1 MYNLRLIHTGGS
13 TLKENGIFITFE
25 GPDGAGKTTI
35 INLIA
40 KELKHALLTREP
52 GGIEIAEQIRRVI
65 LDKENTAMDSRTE
78 ALLYAAA
85 RRQHLIEKVKPAL
98 LEGRVVLCDRFVD
111 SSLAYQGYAR
121 GLGMDEVYAINQFA
135 IEDLMPELT
144 IYFDIE
150 PELGMKRINKNKGR
164 EINRLDLENL
174 DFHHKVREGYHL
186 LIERFPNRM
195 VRIDASGTV
204 EEVYQKTLSIV
215 KARLA
220 EREPLV

>member
-1 MYNLRLIHTGGS
+1 M
-13 TLKENGIFITFE
+13 KENGIFITFE

-40 KELKHALLTREP
+40 KELNDVLLTREP

-98 LEGRVVLCDRFVD
+98 EEGKIVLCDRFVD

-121 GLGMDEVYAINQFA
+121 GLGMDEVYAINEFA
-135 IEDLMPELT
+135 IEDLMPDLT

-150 PELGMKRINKNKGR
+150 PELGITRISKNKGR
-164 EINRLDLENL
+164 EVNRLDLENL
-174 DFHHKVREGYHL
+174 DFHRKVREGYQL
-186 LIERFPNRM
+186 LMERFPDRI

-204 EEVYQKTLSIV
+204 DEVFENTLNVMRGRI
-215 KARLA
+215 ANIR
-220 EREPLV
+220 PLS